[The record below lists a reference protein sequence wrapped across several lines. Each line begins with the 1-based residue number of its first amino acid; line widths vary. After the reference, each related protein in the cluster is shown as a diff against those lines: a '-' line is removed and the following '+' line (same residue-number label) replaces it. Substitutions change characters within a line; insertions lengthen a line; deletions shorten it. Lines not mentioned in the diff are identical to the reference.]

1 MPGDNS
7 DPEWVPPA
15 MVKSKPKNFA
25 MLEAKR
31 KKAKKKRKS
40 EYRCDVCQKKFVDG
54 PQLQNHKRQH
64 GR

>member
-7 DPEWVPPA
+7 DPDWVPPA

-40 EYRCDVCQKKFVDG
+40 EY
-54 PQLQNHKRQH
+54 
-64 GR
+64 